1 VFTRISYNGSVAAS
15 AIPVA
20 SICSSGLD
28 SQVASLSTQCWS
40 ACERSSPKARI
51 LDRLMNKITRA
62 CYPASGHTR
71 FAGSTDSMVTWH
83 VTVLAPESHIH
94 IEVPVF
100 FRFPL
105 AIPGQPE
112 RLSSL
117 KRSRSISCLPPPRP
131 LFAPQ
136 ATVSSRQPCGFSR
149 ASSVLHRSRPILSA
163 LPFIT
168 LSSRKP
174 FRVHAHIHFFLSAS
188 FSPSPFLSLH
198 PAFCHLH

>member
-1 VFTRISYNGSVAAS
+1 MFVRLVRGVQKRSVQTSGVVNEVFARLVRGVRKCAGLSPGCSQGS
-15 AIPVA
+15 
-20 SICSSGLD
+20 GG
-28 SQVASLSTQCWS
+28 
-40 ACERSSPKARI
+40 E
-51 LDRLMNKITRA
+51 
-62 CYPASGHTR
+62 
-71 FAGSTDSMVTWH
+71 
-83 VTVLAPESHIH
+83 LAPESHIH